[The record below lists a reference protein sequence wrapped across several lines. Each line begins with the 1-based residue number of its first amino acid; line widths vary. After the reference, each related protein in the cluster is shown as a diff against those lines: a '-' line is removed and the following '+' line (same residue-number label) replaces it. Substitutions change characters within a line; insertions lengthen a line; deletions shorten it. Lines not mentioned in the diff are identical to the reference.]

1 MRTLIFLL
9 QKEFLQIFR
18 NKVILRII
26 VVLPIIQLLILP
38 MAADYEI
45 KNIRL
50 SVVDHDRSTYSR
62 QLINDIVASG
72 YFSINDYSATFDQS
86 FEEFQKDH
94 SDLILEIPARFE
106 TDIVQQKGAEVLI
119 ALNAINGV
127 KAMVGNTY
135 LSRIIG
141 AFNADIRF
149 RDMPAPRYPALATI
163 ETVPQFWYNPN
174 MEYAIFMV
182 PGILVMLVTSVAAF
196 MCAINIVKEKEAGTI
211 EQINV
216 TPIRK
221 HYFILGK
228 LIPFWVLSMFVF
240 TLGLLG
246 VARLVY
252 GIVPVG
258 SLLTLYGF
266 LSVYLVAMLGIGL
279 IISTYSATQQQS
291 MSLAFFFMMI
301 FMLMSGLFTP
311 VDSMPQ
317 WAQWIARANPV
328 TYFIEVVRLVVLKG
342 SSLYDIRGHFLI
354 ISGMAVFFNAW
365 AIWNYRKT
373 S

>member
-1 MRTLIFLL
+1 MRTLRFLL

-18 NKVILRII
+18 NKIILRII
-26 VVLPIIQLLILP
+26 VVLPVMQLLILP
-38 MAADYEI
+38 LAADYEI
-45 KNIRL
+45 KNIRI
-50 SVVDHDRSTYSR
+50 SIVDHDRSAYSR
-62 QLINDIVASG
+62 QLINNIVASG
-72 YFSINDYSATFDQS
+72 YFSINDYSAAFEQS

-106 TDIVQQKGAEVLI
+106 ADIANQKGSEVLI

-127 KAMVGNTY
+127 KASVGSTY

-149 RDMPAPRYPALATI
+149 RDLPQPRYPAVAAI
-163 ETVPQFWYNPN
+163 EVVPQFWYNPL
-174 MEYAIFMV
+174 MKYRVFMV
-182 PGILVMLVTSVAAF
+182 PGILVMLVTAMASF
-196 MCAINIVKEKEAGTI
+196 MCALNIVKEKEGGTI

-221 HYFILGK
+221 YHFILAK
-228 LIPFWVLSMFVF
+228 LIPFWVIGMFVF

-246 VARLVY
+246 VARLIY

-258 SLLTLYGF
+258 SLLTLYAF
-266 LSVYLVAMLGIGL
+266 LAVYLVAMLGVGL

-301 FMLMSGLFTP
+301 FILMGGLFTP
-311 VDSMPQ
+311 VDSMPE

-328 TYFIEVVRLVVLKG
+328 AYFIEVVRLVVLKG
-342 SSLYDIRGHFLI
+342 SSFYDIRGHFLVI
-354 ISGMAVFFNAW
+354 TGMAVFFNVW
-365 AIWNYRKT
+365 AVWNYRKT

>member
-141 AFNADIRF
+141 QCTL
-149 RDMPAPRYPALATI
+149 P
-163 ETVPQFWYNPN
+163 
-174 MEYAIFMV
+174 
-182 PGILVMLVTSVAAF
+182 
-196 MCAINIVKEKEAGTI
+196 
-211 EQINV
+211 
-216 TPIRK
+216 
-221 HYFILGK
+221 
-228 LIPFWVLSMFVF
+228 LSCNHAKV
-240 TLGLLG
+240 
-246 VARLVY
+246 
-252 GIVPVG
+252 
-258 SLLTLYGF
+258 
-266 LSVYLVAMLGIGL
+266 
-279 IISTYSATQQQS
+279 
-291 MSLAFFFMMI
+291 
-301 FMLMSGLFTP
+301 
-311 VDSMPQ
+311 
-317 WAQWIARANPV
+317 
-328 TYFIEVVRLVVLKG
+328 
-342 SSLYDIRGHFLI
+342 
-354 ISGMAVFFNAW
+354 
-365 AIWNYRKT
+365 
-373 S
+373 

>member
-1 MRTLIFLL
+1 M

-18 NKVILRII
+18 NKIILRII

-38 MAADYEI
+38 LAADYEI
-45 KNIRL
+45 KNIRI
-50 SVVDHDRSTYSR
+50 SIVDHDRSTYSR
-62 QLINDIVASG
+62 RLIDDIVASG
-72 YFSINDYSATFDQS
+72 YFGINDYSAVFEQS
-86 FEEFQKDH
+86 LEEFQKDH

-106 TDIVQQKGAEVLI
+106 ADIVNQKGSEVLI

-127 KAMVGNTY
+127 KASVGSTY
-135 LSRIIG
+135 LNRIIG
-141 AFNADIRF
+141 AFNADIRLQNL
-149 RDMPAPRYPALATI
+149 PAPRYPAVAAI
-163 ETVPQFWYNPN
+163 DVRPQFWYNPH
-174 MEYAIFMV
+174 MKYPVFMV
-182 PGILVMLVTSVAAF
+182 PGILVMLVTVMAAF
-196 MCAINIVKEKEAGTI
+196 MCALNIVREKEAGTI

-221 HYFILGK
+221 IHFILGK
-228 LIPFWVLSMFVF
+228 LIPFWVIGMFVF

-246 VARLVY
+246 VARVVY
-252 GIVPVG
+252 GIVPAG

-266 LSVYLVAMLGIGL
+266 LAIYLVAMLGIGL

-301 FMLMSGLFTP
+301 FVLMGGLFTP

-317 WAQWIARANPV
+317 WAQWIAYANPV

-342 SSLYDIRGHFLI
+342 SSFHDIRGHFLI
-354 ISGMAVFFNAW
+354 ITGMAVFFNAW
-365 AIWNYRKT
+365 AVWNYRKT